1 MNKSLILDTMY
12 GVVDAWTAT
21 LPFTCAPGCCA
32 CCTDLVTITAAEGE
46 KILVYCLEQGLQR
59 WLGERLAARPA
70 PQPPPHTLN
79 DFAAAC
85 LEGRE
90 LAEDLQSAARPCLFL
105 HDGRCRIYPA
115 RPLAC
120 RLFASTEP
128 CHPQR
133 PAEVPPWYFDAVTA
147 LTQVVEHL
155 GQKEYWGRL
164 EDVLLALLDISRFAP
179 IACHLD
185 PILTIQARLRTLP
198 AKPLPG
204 FLIPEDEE
212 GRVEEIL
219 HRLFSAEVDGKRL
232 GDILDGR

>member
-1 MNKSLILDTMY
+1 MNKSLILDTIY
-12 GVVDAWTAT
+12 AEVDAWTAT
-21 LPFTCAPGCCA
+21 LPFSCAPGCCT

-46 KILVYCLEQGLQR
+46 KILHYCLEHGLQR
-59 WLGERLAARPA
+59 WLGEGLAARPTRT
-70 PQPPPHTLN
+70 PPTHTLN

-90 LAEDLQSAARPCLFL
+90 LPEDNQTTARPCLFL
-105 HDGRCRIYPA
+105 QGGRCRIYPA

-128 CHPQR
+128 CRPQQ
-133 PAEVPPWYFDAVTA
+133 PAAVPPWYFDAVTA
-147 LTQVVEHL
+147 ITQVAEHL
-155 GQKEYWGRL
+155 GQKEYWGHL
-164 EDVLLALLDISRFAP
+164 EDVLAALLDISRFAA
-179 IACHLD
+179 IASHLD

-198 AKPLPG
+198 ARPLPG

-219 HRLFSAEVDGKRL
+219 RRLFAAEVEGKRL